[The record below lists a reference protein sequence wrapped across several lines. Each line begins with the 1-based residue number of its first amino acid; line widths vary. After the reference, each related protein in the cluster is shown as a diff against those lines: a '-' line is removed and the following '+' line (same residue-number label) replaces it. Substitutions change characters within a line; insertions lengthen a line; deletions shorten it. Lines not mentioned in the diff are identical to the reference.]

1 MKLETLR
8 TVLRPFEEK
17 DLEDIFEYCSQP
29 GVGESAGWRHH
40 ESIEES
46 RKALEIYIQKPEI
59 LAIELKAS
67 CKVVGHIGVYP
78 DSLNGD
84 PLVKE
89 LGFVLNKNYHRQGI
103 MSEVVTRVL
112 TAIFEDTD
120 IAKVYACCF
129 TDNHASKG
137 LIEKCG
143 FTLEGRGKYFSGSL
157 NQRFRSLEYAYL
169 REDWERRCTGDARD
183 SESSPPQAAE
193 ILNHE
198 EGTPHEQTHRL

>member
-1 MKLETLR
+1 MKLETPR
-8 TVLRPFEEK
+8 TILRPFEEK
-17 DLEDIFEYCSQP
+17 DLEDIFEYCAQP

-46 RKALEIYIQKPEI
+46 RKALEIFVQNPEI
-59 LAIELKAS
+59 FAIELKDS
-67 CKVVGHIGVYP
+67 FKVVGHIGVYP

-89 LGFVLNKNYHRQGI
+89 LGFVLNKNFHRQGI

-129 TDNHASKG
+129 TDNQASKG

-169 REDWERRCTGDARD
+169 REDWMLRHTAGINVP
-183 SESSPPQAAE
+183 ESSPS
-193 ILNHE
+193 
-198 EGTPHEQTHRL
+198 